1 MQLSGSVR
9 PLCHRDSRYMLS
21 AVRDAVRVPKEGI
34 MKIKRGSVGQ
44 LAVLAGLRL
53 LTGEDGGEIESA
65 FQSLSAQK
73 AQELSE
79 ALIKSKVMPVVA
91 RAAMRHPEKLPDVVV
106 RHMEWTTRAA
116 TLVLDLYERELAQI
130 AQRLRLR
137 SAQVIMLKG
146 IDLARNVW
154 PRIPRVMADLD
165 LMVQPAQVLDGQAV
179 LEDLG
184 YIQGYF
190 DRWRGVMTPFDLVH
204 HKAENPYEI
213 PIYRRLVRMP
223 ELDDLS
229 EFLEAHWSN
238 NFYRIGQTCYL
249 GLEIDLHHNVFSEFS
264 GATLWE
270 HPRRVAYAGE
280 DVYALSPENLLLVLA
295 LRCYLE
301 SVTIK
306 FNAHPIHLFLDTMAV
321 LTKFATELDFD
332 ELERRA
338 RLHNRLPPI
347 YYVLRHANDLLGG
360 TRIPA
365 SYLKRWHPR
374 RGGNDRA
381 WDYGDFVPRL
391 FDRMGYFPLKL
402 A

>member
-1 MQLSGSVR
+1 MI
-9 PLCHRDSRYMLS
+9 
-21 AVRDAVRVPKEGI
+21 APKEGT
-34 MKIKRGSVGQ
+34 MKIKRGSVGH
-44 LAVLAGLRL
+44 LAVLSGLSL
-53 LTGEDGGEIESA
+53 LTGNDGREVESA
-65 FQSLSAQK
+65 FQDLSAEK
-73 AQELSE
+73 AQRLSE
-79 ALIKSKVMPVVA
+79 DLIKSKVMPVVA
-91 RAAMRHPEKLPDVVV
+91 RATLRRRENLPEGVV
-106 RHMEWTTRAA
+106 RPMEWTTRAA
-116 TLVLDLYERELAQI
+116 NLVLDLYERELAEI

-154 PRIPRVMADLD
+154 PGIPRVMADLD
-165 LMVQPAQVLDGQAV
+165 LMVQPAQLGDGQAV
-179 LEDLG
+179 LEELG
-184 YIQGYF
+184 YVQGYF
-190 DRWRGVMTPFDLVH
+190 DRWRGVMTPFDLVN
-204 HKAENPYEI
+204 HKAENPYEV

-229 EFLEAHWSN
+229 EFLETHWGN

-249 GLEIDLHHNVFSEFS
+249 GLEIDLHHNVFVEFS

-321 LTKFATELDFD
+321 LTKFAAELDFD
-332 ELERRA
+332 DLERRA
-338 RLHNRLPPI
+338 RQHNRLPPI

-360 TRIPA
+360 NRIPA

-391 FDRMGYFPLKL
+391 FDRVGYLPIEL